1 LSQALTMRKIQFILL
16 LLLAMSSSAFA
27 QTTTATNDTA
37 EFKPHGKIF
46 TQVFSDFTYKV
57 TNYKWQPAFEVSR
70 AYLGYE
76 YHFSQ
81 KFYGRINFD
90 VADPGTG
97 QLQMTAFLKN
107 AFLQYDNNKLKV
119 AFGVIPTNVFRLQEA
134 FWGHRYLLPSFL
146 EQYAF
151 SPSADLGVSLRWQAV
166 PKASFDFS
174 ILNGEGYKRLQ
185 SDSTLMYTAGVTYNP
200 INWLY
205 VRFYFDYMKKIEA
218 QMTYAAF
225 VGYRGKNF
233 TAGFEYN
240 NQQEH
245 ANIPDH
251 DLSGIS
257 LYGTLK
263 LKNNSNVFF
272 RYDKLMSKHIGG
284 VPDGWHVIEDGRLYT
299 GGIEF
304 NPVKGVT
311 ISPNM
316 TGWYPVHDTHH
327 IITGFHL
334 NVAFKF

>member
-1 LSQALTMRKIQFILL
+1 MKKIQVVLL
-16 LLLAMSSSAFA
+16 FLLMVGNSAFA
-27 QTTTATNDTA
+27 QSKELAQDTVA
-37 EFKPHGKIF
+37 FKPHGKVF

-57 TNYKWQPAFEVSR
+57 TNYKWQPAFEISR

-76 YHFSQ
+76 YYFSS
-81 KFYGRINFD
+81 KFYGKINFD
-90 VADPGTG
+90 VDNPGMG
-97 QLQMTAFLKN
+97 NLQMTAYLKN
-107 AFLQYDNNKLKV
+107 AFLQYNNEKLKI
-119 AFGVIPTNVFRLQEA
+119 AFGLIPTNQFRLQEA
-134 FWGHRYLLPSFL
+134 FWGHRYLLKSFM
-146 EQYAF
+146 EQYQF
-151 SPSADLGVSLRWQAV
+151 GSSADLGTSLRWQAT

-174 ILNGEGYKRLQ
+174 ILNGEGYEHLQ
-185 SDSTLMYTAGVTYNP
+185 SDSTLMYTAGVTAVPLKN
-200 INWLY
+200 LY

-245 ANIPDH
+245 GGVADH

-263 LKNNSNVFF
+263 LKNNSNLFF